1 MGSAHFKNAKT
12 TLRDARHRRQK
23 IQGKIMAKHSK
34 KAFKNTTVTLDGNE
48 FEKCVFEGCTL
59 EYDGSQAV
67 ALSGS
72 TMSNC
77 TWAFKGSAANAVQF
91 MSALYQSGAQ
101 GALLVEATFNQIRG
115 LHAGAVDSQAQ
126 TAPAQSLQ

>member
-1 MGSAHFKNAKT
+1 
-12 TLRDARHRRQK
+12 
-23 IQGKIMAKHSK
+23 MAKHSK
-34 KAFKNTTVTLDGNE
+34 KAFKNTTVSLDGNE
-48 FEKCVFEGCTL
+48 FEKCVFDSCTL

-67 ALSGS
+67 ALTGS

-115 LHAGAVDSQAQ
+115 LSAGTGANSPTQA
-126 TAPAQSLQ
+126 APAQSLQ

>member
-1 MGSAHFKNAKT
+1 
-12 TLRDARHRRQK
+12 
-23 IQGKIMAKHSK
+23 MAKHSK
-34 KAFKNTTVTLDGNE
+34 KAFKNTTVSLDGNE
-48 FEKCVFEGCTL
+48 FEKCVFDGCTL

-67 ALSGS
+67 ALTGS

-115 LHAGAVDSQAQ
+115 LNAGPGANASSQA
-126 TAPAQSLQ
+126 APAQSLQ

>member
-1 MGSAHFKNAKT
+1 
-12 TLRDARHRRQK
+12 
-23 IQGKIMAKHSK
+23 MAKHSK
-34 KAFKNTTVTLDGNE
+34 KAFKNTTVSLDGNE
-48 FEKCVFEGCTL
+48 FEKCVFDGCTL

-67 ALSGS
+67 ALTGS

-115 LHAGAVDSQAQ
+115 LNAEPGANASSQA
-126 TAPAQSLQ
+126 APAQSLQ